1 MALALVAFS
10 QSSTDT
16 MVALQKKQSLLF
28 IRCWLMQALPQ
39 GKGGKRPLCPCCF
52 FVPSPCTT
60 TKHVRRSAYL
70 QDLWPQG
77 WNTAEMG

>member
-1 MALALVAFS
+1 LDALS

-28 IRCWLMQALPQ
+28 IRCWLMQALQQ
-39 GKGGKRPLCPCCF
+39 GGDEHGPVCPYA
-52 FVPSPCTT
+52 TT
-60 TKHVRRSAYL
+60 PPPAPYKSMGPTYL

-77 WNTAEMG
+77 WNTAEMGWA

>member
-1 MALALVAFS
+1 MVVLALAAFS

-28 IRCWLMQALPQ
+28 IRCWLMQALQREGQWRRACVSP
-39 GKGGKRPLCPCCF
+39 PLAQPPAP
-52 FVPSPCTT
+52 VGPT
-60 TKHVRRSAYL
+60 YL

>member
-28 IRCWLMQALPQ
+28 IRCWLMQAL
-39 GKGGKRPLCPCCF
+39 
-52 FVPSPCTT
+52 
-60 TKHVRRSAYL
+60 

>member
-1 MALALVAFS
+1 MVAALS

-28 IRCWLMQALPQ
+28 IRCWLMQALQ
-39 GKGGKRPLCPCCF
+39 EGREM
-52 FVPSPCTT
+52 S
-60 TKHVRRSAYL
+60 SASCVLVAPKSMGPTYL

-77 WNTAEMG
+77 WNTAEMGWA

>member
-1 MALALVAFS
+1 MALALAALS

-28 IRCWLMQALPQ
+28 IRCWSMQALQREGMP
-39 GKGGKRPLCPCCF
+39 GASVSLPAPRLPT
-52 FVPSPCTT
+52 VPTGPT
-60 TKHVRRSAYL
+60 YL